1 MTARLYLSTHDL
13 ALAGHI
19 SVQQVRNYEANG
31 QHSRYRLYDEQQMRR
46 LRVVALLRDAG
57 YPFNG
62 FFWLTRRRFVEHRL
76 DDVEGVASVS
86 EQGHDAQAAHL
97 LFVVE
102 TVAAVLPIRLVI
114 AYLLNT
120 DVSSQCEIV
129 GTQIE
134 TSCHVKLPGA
144 SRDFFQSTLFF
155 LPHRA
160 STLSL

>member
-1 MTARLYLSTHDL
+1 MTARLYLRTHDL

-57 YPFNG
+57 YPFN
-62 FFWLTRRRFVEHRL
+62 VIQSVL
-76 DDVEGVASVS
+76 DESAAGQPEKAIEGVASVS